1 MKSFEQVL
9 YTVNDSTFDNIALR
23 IFYKQA
29 KENKVYRDFIGFLG
43 IEPTS
48 IDRVDK
54 IPFLPISFFKSHDVV
69 TGNQGIPEIIF
80 TSSGTSGSFSSRHI
94 VPQLSFYLSNAKRNF
109 EFFFGSLTEYH
120 ILALLPSYLERDG
133 SSLISMVNYFM
144 AESQSS
150 GSGFYLNNYE
160 ELLRQIKKVKDDG
173 RKVLLLGV
181 SFALLEL
188 AERFEVDLSQC
199 IIMDTGGMKGKR
211 KELTREELHEFLQNK
226 FHVDVIHSEYGMTE
240 LMSQAYSAGGG
251 LYSLPPWMKA
261 VARDLNDPFKM
272 EPIGK
277 TGGINVID
285 LANLHSCAFIETQDL
300 GKIHQ
305 NGRFEI
311 LGRFDNSDIRG
322 CNLLV

>member
-1 MKSFEQVL
+1 LKSFEQVL
-9 YTVNDSTFDNIALR
+9 YTVNDSTFDDIALH

-43 IEPTS
+43 VEPTS
-48 IDRVDK
+48 IDTVDK

-69 TGNQGIPEIIF
+69 TGNEVMPEIIF
-80 TSSGTSGSFSSRHI
+80 TSSRTTGSVPSRHI
-94 VPQLSFYLSNAKRNF
+94 VPQLSFYVLNAKRNF
-109 EFFFGSLTEYH
+109 EFFFGSLNQYH

-133 SSLISMVNYFM
+133 SSLISMVNYFIN
-144 AESQSS
+144 ESQSS

-160 ELLRQIKKVKDDG
+160 ELLKHIKRLKNDD

-181 SFALLEL
+181 SYALLDL
-188 AERFEVDLSQC
+188 AENFEVDLSHC
-199 IIMDTGGMKGKR
+199 LIMETGGMKGRR
-211 KELTREELHEFLQNK
+211 KELTREELHEILKKK

-240 LMSQAYSAGGG
+240 LMSQAYSKEGG
-251 LYSLPPWMKA
+251 LYSSPPWMRA
-261 VARDLNDPFKM
+261 VVRDLNDPFKL

-277 TGGINVID
+277 IGGINVID
-285 LANLHSCAFIETQDL
+285 LANLHSCSFIETQDL
-300 GKIHQ
+300 GKVYQ
-305 NGRFEI
+305 NGRFEV

>member
-48 IDRVDK
+48 IERLNK
-54 IPFLPISFFKSHDVV
+54 IPFLPIAFFKSHDVV
-69 TGNQGIPEIIF
+69 TGNEGMPEIIF
-80 TSSGTSGSFSSRHI
+80 TSSGTSGAASSRHI

-109 EFFFGSLTEYH
+109 EFFFGSLSQYH

-133 SSLISMVNYFM
+133 SSLISMVNYFIK
-144 AESQSS
+144 ESQSS
-150 GSGFYLNNYE
+150 ASGFYLYNYE
-160 ELLRQIKKVKDDG
+160 ELLKQIKSLKNDG

-188 AERFEVDLSQC
+188 AERFEVDLSHC

-211 KELTREELHEFLQNK
+211 KELTREELHEFLQEK

-240 LMSQAYSAGGG
+240 LMSQAYSIGGG
-251 LYSLPPWMKA
+251 LYSSPPWMKT
-261 VARDLNDPFKM
+261 VVRDLNDPFKL
-272 EPIGK
+272 EPMGK

-300 GKIHQ
+300 GNVHQ

>member
-9 YTVNDSTFDNIALR
+9 YTVNDSTFDDIALR

-43 IEPTS
+43 IEPNS
-48 IDRVDK
+48 IDRLDK

-181 SFALLEL
+181 SFALLEM
-188 AERFEVDLSQC
+188 AESFEVDLSQC

-211 KELTREELHEFLQNK
+211 KELTREELHAFLQNK

-240 LMSQAYSAGGG
+240 LMSQAYSAGSG
-251 LYSLPPWMKA
+251 LYSSPPWMKA